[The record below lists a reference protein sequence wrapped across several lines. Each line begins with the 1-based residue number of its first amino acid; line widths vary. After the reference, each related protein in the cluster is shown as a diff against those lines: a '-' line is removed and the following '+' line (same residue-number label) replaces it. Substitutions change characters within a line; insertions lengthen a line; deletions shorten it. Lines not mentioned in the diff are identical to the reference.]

1 MNLTKLKKQAKLN
14 KVHILARI
22 LTNAHLVQIILQGF
36 GQAAPLQF
44 LVEDHLEFLP
54 FQFVYCFGQAAP
66 VQFLVKDHLE
76 VEQMPD
82 KAANKLGC
90 YILYKWLE

>member
-36 GQAAPLQF
+36 GQVAPLQF

-82 KAANKLGC
+82 
-90 YILYKWLE
+90 